1 MSVRFNKVKK
11 TLEADDS
18 ITFGKYIGLTLG
30 KVILLDPEYIDWAV
44 KQPNLLCV
52 SDAVTKQIGK
62 AKTKVIADKV
72 LDIQRKAAVNDFMEW
87 DSDVP
92 F

>member
-1 MSVRFNKVKK
+1 MSLRFNKVKK

-18 ITFGKYIGLTLG
+18 ITFGKYIGLTLS

-52 SDAVTKQIGK
+52 SDAVIKQIRI
-62 AKTKVIADKV
+62 AKTKVMTDKV
-72 LDIQRKAAVNDFMEW
+72 LDIQRKAAINYEL
-87 DSDVP
+87 DSEDVP

>member
-1 MSVRFNKVKK
+1 MSVRFNKMKK

-52 SDAVTKQIGK
+52 SDAVIKQIRK

>member
-1 MSVRFNKVKK
+1 MAIRFDKVKK

-18 ITFGKYIGLTLG
+18 ITFGKYAGLTLG
-30 KVILLDPEYIDWAV
+30 KVILLDPEYLDWAV
-44 KQPNLLCV
+44 KQPNLLCI
-52 SDAVTKQIGK
+52 SDSVAKEIRK

-72 LDIQRKAAVNDFMEW
+72 LDIQRKVALNHEL
-87 DSDVP
+87 DSEDVP

>member
-1 MSVRFNKVKK
+1 MSVRFNKIKK
-11 TLEADDS
+11 TLETDDS
-18 ITFGKYIGLTLG
+18 ITFGKYAGLTLC

-52 SDAVTKQIGK
+52 SDAVIKQIRK

-72 LDIQRKAAVNDFMEW
+72 LDIQRNAAINYEL
-87 DSDVP
+87 DSEDVP
-92 F
+92 W

>member
-18 ITFGKYIGLTLG
+18 ITFGKYAGLTLG
-30 KVILLDPEYIDWAV
+30 KVILLDPEYLDWAV

-52 SDAVTKQIGK
+52 SDAVIKQISK

-72 LDIQRKAAVNDFMEW
+72 LDIQRKAALNHEM
-87 DSDVP
+87 DSEDVP

>member
-1 MSVRFNKVKK
+1 MAIRFNKVKRV
-11 TLEADDS
+11 LEADDS
-18 ITFGKYIGLTLG
+18 ITFGKYAGLTLG
-30 KVILLDPEYIDWAV
+30 KVILLDPEYLDWAV
-44 KQPNLLCV
+44 KQPNLLCI
-52 SDAVTKQIGK
+52 SDSVAKEIRK

-72 LDIQRKAAVNDFMEW
+72 LDIQRKAAVNDLMKW

>member
-1 MSVRFNKVKK
+1 MSVRFNKIKK
-11 TLEADDS
+11 TLETDDS

-52 SDAVTKQIGK
+52 SDAVIKQIRK

-72 LDIQRKAAVNDFMEW
+72 LDIQRNAAINYEL
-87 DSDVP
+87 DSEDVP
-92 F
+92 W

>member
-11 TLEADDS
+11 TLGSDDS

-52 SDAVTKQIGK
+52 SDAVIKQIRK
-62 AKTKVIADKV
+62 AKIKVIADKV
-72 LDIQRKAAVNDFMEW
+72 LDIQRKAALNHEL
-87 DSDVP
+87 DSEDVP

>member
-1 MSVRFNKVKK
+1 MSVRFDKVKK

-52 SDAVTKQIGK
+52 SDAVIKQIGK

-72 LDIQRKAAVNDFMEW
+72 LDIQRKVAVNDFMKW

>member
-52 SDAVTKQIGK
+52 SDAVIKQIGK

-72 LDIQRKAAVNDFMEW
+72 LDIQRKAAVNDFMER